1 MDILSNNISFRLC
14 GDPKNPGIG
23 IRTIKFTGG
32 CETTGSCDTSG
43 ITYTTGYTI
52 LDYCTPQIYE
62 YCNNI
67 NIDFLDQE
75 HWFQLDVVWERYTW
89 LET

>member
-67 NIDFLDQE
+67 IRHIWKLNN
-75 HWFQLDVVWERYTW
+75 QLKMFERA
-89 LET
+89 